1 MANEHFDLISIGSGS
16 AGRRVAVAMHNAGW
30 KTAIVEKD
38 VEHHFGGT
46 CICTGCIPT
55 KALIEKVRMTEDF
68 DQARAHKKK
77 IVDRIRSGTLR
88 SFEERRGGRVLR
100 GLGSLVDKNTVKV
113 TKEDGSEEKYTADII
128 VLATGSYSFIPP
140 VEGLRE
146 SNYKTSKEILELETV
161 PRRLLIIGA
170 GRIGLEFGQLF
181 LNLGSEVTVFEGFP
195 HIFAN
200 AEDYEMSDTIQEFL
214 EKKGMK
220 ILTGKFVDKV
230 SESKKDDGSSEFTVS
245 LLDGPHKGDY
255 TGDVLLVATGR
266 RPNIK
271 GLNLDVAGVKTERGT
286 ILVDKYLQ
294 TSQEGIFAIGDVR
307 GNPMFT
313 NWASYQSGVLLKN
326 FKKSKNDKSKWSPV
340 PDKVLPRIAF
350 VQPEFAS
357 VGMTEEQ
364 AREKYGDQVV
374 TYKYRNKW
382 LGKSMIVDDW
392 DGILKGVGR
401 KGSDEILGAHLW
413 GERTG
418 SLIQMIV
425 LAMENGLG
433 WSKLNDL
440 VYGHPVLAEGIYSLA
455 GNMKGLTQK

>member
-1 MANEHFDLISIGSGS
+1 MTVEHFDLISIGSGS

-38 VEHHFGGT
+38 VENHFGGT

-55 KALIEKVRMTEDF
+55 KALIEKVKMTGDF
-68 DQARAHKKK
+68 QQAKVHKER
-77 IVDRIRSGTLR
+77 IVERIRSGTLR
-88 SFEERRGGRVLR
+88 HVEERAKGRVIR
-100 GLGSLVDKNTVKV
+100 GFGSLVDKNTIKVVKD
-113 TKEDGSEEKYTADII
+113 DGAEELYSADII
-128 VLATGSYSFIPP
+128 VIATGSKSFIPP

-146 SNYKTSKEILELETV
+146 SHYITSREILEIEEV
-161 PRRLLIIGA
+161 PKRLLIIGA

-181 LNLGSEVTVFEGFP
+181 HELGSEVTVFEGFP

-200 AEDYEMSDTIQEFL
+200 AEDFEMSDIIQEYL
-214 EKKGMK
+214 EKKRMK
-220 ILTGKFVDKV
+220 IFTGKFVDKV
-230 SESKKDDGSSEFTVS
+230 SEKKLDDGSYEFTVT
-245 LLDGPHKGDY
+245 LNDGPHKGEY

-266 RPNIK
+266 RPNIE
-271 GLNLDVAGVKTERGT
+271 GLNLESAGIEVERGA
-286 ILVDKYLQ
+286 IKVDEYLQ

-313 NWASYQSGVLLKN
+313 NWASYQSGLLLKN
-326 FKKSKNDKSKWSPV
+326 LKKSKNDQTKWSPM
-340 PDKVLPRIAF
+340 PEKVLPRIAF

-364 AREKYGDQVV
+364 AREKYGDDVV

-418 SLIQMIV
+418 SLVQMIV

-433 WSKLNDL
+433 WTNLNDL
-440 VYGHPVLAEGIYSLA
+440 VYGHPVLVEGIYSLA
-455 GNMKGLTQK
+455 GNMKGLTSK